1 MYSSTMVDLHLFRA
15 HRDHPVS
22 LSSIQTHALTL
33 SGFDAVASA
42 GALLGAHDL
51 VRGGEVHVLRVGDRQ
66 PRLRQLVRAAV
77 LGQQRL
83 QLVHGN
89 LQGKRCLHCT
99 AVNRIAVF
107 MASSYMN
114 TLSLS
119 TFMRGNFQKCSITRR
134 SNNREP
140 HIFPSA

>member
-1 MYSSTMVDLHLFRA
+1 M
-15 HRDHPVS
+15 S

-51 VRGGEVHVLRVGDRQ
+51 VRGGEVHVLRVGDHQ

-83 QLVHGN
+83 QLVHRN

-99 AVNRIAVF
+99 AVNGIAVLF
-107 MASSYMN
+107 LESFVMDTARFYVYVYEGQFSEM
-114 TLSLS
+114 
-119 TFMRGNFQKCSITRR
+119 
-134 SNNREP
+134 
-140 HIFPSA
+140 

>member
-1 MYSSTMVDLHLFRA
+1 MTSRGNSQNPGTLSSTL
-15 HRDHPVS
+15 
-22 LSSIQTHALTL
+22 TNALTL

-51 VRGGEVHVLRVGDRQ
+51 VRGGEVHVLRVGDHQ

-119 TFMRGNFQKCSITRR
+119 TFISLL
-134 SNNREP
+134 SLASD
-140 HIFPSA
+140 FPALAAPNAPLDGATS